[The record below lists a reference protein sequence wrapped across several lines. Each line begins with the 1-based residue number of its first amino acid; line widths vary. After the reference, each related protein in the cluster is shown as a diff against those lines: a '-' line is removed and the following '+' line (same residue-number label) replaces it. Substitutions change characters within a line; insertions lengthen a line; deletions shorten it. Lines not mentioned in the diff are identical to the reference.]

1 MEGLPK
7 DFLTPFILLL
17 LVLALGYVRAR
28 WRKTPIASFQ
38 EYLSY
43 VKGQIKS
50 AIYGFLAMF
59 VIFLGFGLAAGAE
72 FKTALPR
79 SILAGMYTAVA
90 VFSFMIWGAN
100 MLKNQKS

>member
-7 DFLTPFILLL
+7 DFLTPFFLLL
-17 LVLALGYVRAR
+17 LVLALGYVRALM
-28 WRKTPIASFQ
+28 RKTPIANFP

-43 VKGQIKS
+43 VKEQIRP
-50 AIYGFLAMF
+50 AIYSFLAMF
-59 VIFLGFGLAAGAE
+59 VVLLGFGLVAGAE
-72 FKTALPR
+72 FTTAFPR

-100 MLKNQKS
+100 RLKNQK